1 MDTKQ
6 SNTWHNK
13 MLGRYRMLRMLG
25 RGGMGE
31 VWLAEDT
38 QLLRQVAIKLLPTVQ
53 ASERSYLQDF
63 EREARAA
70 ASLDHPHIL
79 PIHDFGEQAVADD
92 EIVTYLIIPYMTG
105 GSLRDRIL
113 QVHGPLP
120 VDEALNYLRQA
131 AEAIDY
137 AHSQQV
143 LHRDIKPANML
154 LQQDW
159 LFLADFGLAKLLT
172 STTRRS
178 QTHAGAGTPE
188 YMAPEQAQGK
198 AEFASDR
205 YSFAVTAY
213 QLFTGRV
220 PFKGDTPYSTLMQ
233 QITAEPPPPRQF
245 NPQLPPNVE
254 EVILQGLAK
263 QPAQR
268 PGSCIAMV
276 AALGCCWRIST
287 ATSADPDATL
297 LAPWSRRRGEDAP
310 SSQQR
315 ISTSGAPSQSPSAQ
329 PAMNL
334 PQVVSAPRAPQT
346 PQLYPQNAPTNISSA
361 APIASPERESH
372 TPETS
377 RHKITRRALLATGAG
392 ALVAASSATALY
404 ELLRSNSSPAPAVSH
419 PAIIAGP
426 KKIMAGVPI
435 LSLTGH
441 TQPVNI
447 ARWDTTGRYLLTGAQ
462 DSSAMLWDITSAAK
476 QSTNGVQPVSTPQR
490 RWQLPSEVLPNKLCW
505 SGDGRTI
512 AIATGDSSSP
522 GTGNNKIYLFGAF
535 STSDT
540 PQIYQDKSAANSSP
554 ELTYC
559 AIAWSPTANVFATPR
574 YIPQQTSQL
583 VDLWQVNQTNRPARM
598 LTSDATGKV
607 RTLIDDWVHLA
618 NINVNVNMVSWSP
631 DGKALAAHTNFG
643 TVTIWQAATGT
654 ITQVLSLTA
663 RPIAW
668 SPISVS
674 GEYLAWSPVN
684 PRLLAMSNIDII
696 TLWDIQ
702 QNRQVGT
709 LETGIVLTA
718 AELAQLKSLDTYVA
732 VSGLAWSP
740 NGKYL
745 AASFLAVPH
754 IRVWDMQEAGRTT
767 PLKPLLSFPHAG
779 SPGHTAP
786 ILDIAWSPDGRYI
799 ASASDDATVLVWK
812 VDAG

>member
-70 ASLDHPHIL
+70 ANLDHPHIL
-79 PIHDFGEQAVADD
+79 PVHDFGERAVADD

-113 QVHGPLP
+113 QAHGPLP
-120 VDEALNYLRQA
+120 VDESLNYLRQA

-159 LFLADFGLAKLLT
+159 LLLADFGLAKLLT
-172 STTRRS
+172 SATRRS

-245 NPQLPPNVE
+245 NPRLPPNVE

-268 PGSCIAMV
+268 PGSCIAMM
-276 AALGCCWRIST
+276 AALERCWRISA

-297 LAPWSRRRGEDAP
+297 LAPWSRRRVED
-310 SSQQR
+310 
-315 ISTSGAPSQSPSAQ
+315 
-329 PAMNL
+329 
-334 PQVVSAPRAPQT
+334 
-346 PQLYPQNAPTNISSA
+346 

-377 RHKITRRALLATGAG
+377 RHMITRRALLATGAG
-392 ALVAASSATALY
+392 ALVAAGGATALY
-404 ELLRSNSSPAPAVSH
+404 ELLRSHAGPASTVSH

-447 ARWDTTGRYLLTGAQ
+447 ARWDPTGRYLLTGAL
-462 DSSAMLWDITSAAK
+462 DSSAMLWDIASAAK
-476 QSTNGVQPVSTPQR
+476 QGTNGVQPVPTPQR
-490 RWQLPSEVLPNKLCW
+490 RWQLPSEVFPNKLCW

-512 AIATGDSSSP
+512 AIATGDASSP
-522 GTGNNKIYLFGAF
+522 ATGNNKIYLFGAF

-554 ELTYC
+554 QLTYC
-559 AIAWSPTANVFATPR
+559 AIAWSPTANVFATPS
-574 YIPQQTSQL
+574 YVPQQTSQL
-583 VDLWQVNQTNRPARM
+583 VDLWQVNRTDRPART
-598 LTSDATGKV
+598 LASDATGKV

-618 NINVNVNMVSWSP
+618 NINANVNMISWSP

-668 SPISVS
+668 SPISI
-674 GEYLAWSPVN
+674 ENECLAWSPVN
-684 PRLLAMSNIDII
+684 PRLLAVSNIDII

-709 LETGIVLTA
+709 LEPGFVLTA
-718 AELAQLKSLDTYVA
+718 AELAQLKSHDTYVA

-745 AASFLAVPH
+745 AASFWAAPH

-767 PLKPLLSFPHAG
+767 PLKPLLSFPQAG

-786 ILDIAWSPDGRYI
+786 IQDIAWSPDGRYI